1 VEKSLF
7 RSHAK
12 MNSESSASCFKVLNW
27 ENFLMKFHFF
37 LFAFS
42 AFFPPSSVCRRP
54 RRREWERIVLRVVRR
69 EGIRLN
75 IYVERDC
82 AGRGKMLSED
92 EDGNNF

>member
-1 VEKSLF
+1 
-7 RSHAK
+7 
-12 MNSESSASCFKVLNW
+12 
-27 ENFLMKFHFF
+27 
-37 LFAFS
+37 
-42 AFFPPSSVCRRP
+42 
-54 RRREWERIVLRVVRR
+54 VLRVIRR